1 MAQQPRKLGDVGGD
15 APGLIAGQYVCRRS
29 PSRLLLEV
37 HANQELTNLSGGGRL
52 CLDFV
57 IVLLGLARNGAAIR
71 TGGFNMNR
79 FFPLISCAFVGI
91 LVSSC
96 AQNPHRVVSKP
107 AYGSASGTPHRP
119 AKRHHV
125 ALAQVSLRH
134 LPQRA
139 ASEGHR
145 RLLRPWNHL
154 RAAPETP
161 APANAP
167 TPPHTDY
174 LLAAPETPA
183 TANAT
188 TPAHTDHLPAAPEIP
203 ATPKGF
209 EIRSPAY
216 WRWQ

>member
-1 MAQQPRKLGDVGGD
+1 
-15 APGLIAGQYVCRRS
+15 
-29 PSRLLLEV
+29 
-37 HANQELTNLSGGGRL
+37 
-52 CLDFV
+52 
-57 IVLLGLARNGAAIR
+57 
-71 TGGFNMNR
+71 MNR

-125 ALAQVSLRH
+125 ALAQVPLRH

-154 RAAPETP
+154 PAAPETP

-167 TPPHTDY
+167 TPPHTDQP
-174 LLAAPETPA
+174 ATAPETPA

-188 TPAHTDHLPAAPEIP
+188 TPPYTDHLPAAPETP

-216 WRWQ
+216 WRWQE